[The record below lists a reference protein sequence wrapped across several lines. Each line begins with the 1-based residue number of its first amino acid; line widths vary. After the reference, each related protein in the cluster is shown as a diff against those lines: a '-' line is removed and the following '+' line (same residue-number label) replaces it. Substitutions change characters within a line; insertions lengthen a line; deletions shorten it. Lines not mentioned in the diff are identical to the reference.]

1 MQSTA
6 QLMEGENKYNFAVG
20 VASDEV
26 QISLGSVFQCA
37 ERQPQ
42 VGKMEGNPL
51 AMEKECAEKP
61 QLN

>member
-1 MQSTA
+1 MD
-6 QLMEGENKYNFAVG
+6 

-26 QISLGSVFQCA
+26 QIALGSGFQCA

-42 VGKMEGNPL
+42 VGRMEGNPS